1 MLFNKHIFT
10 LKSRDINP
18 TGAEIM
24 GVLSPARWISNN
36 AFVLIICLIFSSSRS
51 NSKLLFLYIFFLIWG
66 IGKPLIMVVQ
76 AGYLLESLLLEF
88 LMWDAVSLL
97 VLSLKELQCGGSNS
111 PIQWRKMRQAEVD
124 SIYIKMARLTESQ
137 CRLCSLETAGFPQW
151 QGLNRAEGK
160 LRIGWG
166 GTSESHRNS

>member
-1 MLFNKHIFT
+1 MLCNKHIFT

-24 GVLSPARWISNN
+24 GVLSPVRWINNN
-36 AFVLIICLIFSSSRS
+36 AFLKLFVWSSPPAGPTASSFSYTYFFFNLGNWKTFDYGGTAWLPPGVLAARIPNVRCSFSACVIFKGTPVR
-51 NSKLLFLYIFFLIWG
+51 
-66 IGKPLIMVVQ
+66 
-76 AGYLLESLLLEF
+76 
-88 LMWDAVSLL
+88 
-97 VLSLKELQCGGSNS
+97 GSNS
-111 PIQWRKMRQAEVD
+111 PIQWRKTRQAEVD

-137 CRLCSLETAGFPQW
+137 CRLCSLETVGFPQW

-166 GTSESHRNS
+166 GTSESRRNS